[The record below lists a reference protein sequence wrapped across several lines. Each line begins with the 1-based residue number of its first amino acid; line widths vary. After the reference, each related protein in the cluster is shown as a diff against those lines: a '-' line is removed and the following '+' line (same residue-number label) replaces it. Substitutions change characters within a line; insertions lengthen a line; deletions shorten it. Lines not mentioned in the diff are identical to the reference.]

1 MSDDNSEKN
10 SRFDLNKDGKIG
22 VQDLKRIFEKIT
34 APRVFIS
41 LIISLGFLALIF
53 SSSYATSADYTNAPD
68 APKTITSSDFDLDNN
83 GLNSS
88 ENENYTDALLQYADD
103 LDEYIDQLDTHD
115 DLMNTYTGRSIFW
128 GTISSALIVGGL
140 VCLTFVP
147 NAIEMSNSVRLTL
160 LIGTIY
166 MLAGMLGYNMPLV
179 DGTIGFGFGS

>member
-1 MSDDNSEKN
+1 MAEENSEKN
-10 SRFDLNKDGKIG
+10 SIFDLNKDGKVD
-22 VQDLKRIFEKIT
+22 VQDLKPIFEKIT

-68 APKTITSSDFDLDNN
+68 APEIITSSDFDLDNN

-103 LDEYIDQLDTHD
+103 LDEYIDQLDAHN

-128 GTISSALIVGGL
+128 GTISSTLIVGGL

-147 NAIEMSNSVRLTL
+147 NAVEMSNSVRLTL

-166 MLAGMLGYNMPLV
+166 MLAGMLGYNMPGV
-179 DGTIGFGFGS
+179 DAAIGFGFGS